1 MIQASE
7 RVLVI
12 PTSTLRIRTDVT
24 DLGSLYQAVNALS
37 SCTLSTAGSEMS
49 VGDGVNK
56 KDKEIV
62 DRRNGKGE
70 VKNRDDI
77 NHTKDDNNG
86 VVRLSEE
93 YSDDAISVV
102 LRLKMP
108 SEFVPF
114 FQKKVS
120 DLCRGSAE
128 VVEEKE
134 DMTNLDEFDIEV
146 DSYDRDSDSDDVLDA
161 D

>member
-37 SCTLSTAGSEMS
+37 SCTLSTAGS

-134 DMTNLDEFDIEV
+134 DMTNLDEFVIEV
-146 DSYDRDSDSDDVLDA
+146 DTYDRDSDSDDVLDA

>member
-1 MIQASE
+1 
-7 RVLVI
+7 
-12 PTSTLRIRTDVT
+12 
-24 DLGSLYQAVNALS
+24 
-37 SCTLSTAGSEMS
+37 
-49 VGDGVNK
+49 
-56 KDKEIV
+56 
-62 DRRNGKGE
+62 
-70 VKNRDDI
+70 
-77 NHTKDDNNG
+77 
-86 VVRLSEE
+86 
-93 YSDDAISVV
+93 
-102 LRLKMP
+102 MP

>member
-37 SCTLSTAGSEMS
+37 SCTLSTAGS

-134 DMTNLDEFDIEV
+134 DMTNLEFDTEV